1 MLEIGDNVKIRGGET
16 YLGTVHKLIRDDDG
30 TEKAV
35 ILIAR
40 NGRVHKFEMQLSI
53 LEKATEIDEYVQTI
67 KNLLSMAGLE
77 AANVANHK
85 ALETKKISL
94 EQFQAAARVLA
105 REILN
110 R

>member
-1 MLEIGDNVKIRGGET
+1 MLEIGDSVKIRGGET
-16 YLGTVHKLIRDDDG
+16 YLGTVHKIIRDDDG

-35 ILIAR
+35 ILIPR
-40 NGRVHKFEMQLSI
+40 NAHVHRFEISVSM
-53 LEKATEIDEYVQTI
+53 LEKASAIDEYTQAISNILAT
-67 KNLLSMAGLE
+67 SGLE

-85 ALETKKISL
+85 ALETNKISL